1 MTKRQRQKSQSVTGP
16 KDSKKKLKTEDIHT
30 QRNDPDHRGIHE
42 DAIRVGR
49 APTSA
54 STCVACDKRIEKDSP
69 RWGLKYGGNPLTIPV
84 LPLYGSNPMVL
95 WCHPA
100 CGLSYVRYSDLPS
113 EAAAARTCHA
123 CQDSPDHGEDDSKST
138 IRLLCGG
145 PPKQRK
151 IRQHA
156 FHISCWI
163 RAIQISDSSLA
174 EKLMVKPE
182 DIGKVKTKKKNN
194 GLSWDDLSPKEHQQV
209 QEEFD
214 FGK

>member
-123 CQDSPDHGEDDSKST
+123 CQDSPIMVKM
-138 IRLLCGG
+138 I
-145 PPKQRK
+145 QRA
-151 IRQHA
+151 RFA
-156 FHISCWI
+156 SCVVG
-163 RAIQISDSSLA
+163 RPNNEKSDSTPFIFLVGY
-174 EKLMVKPE
+174 EQFKLV
-182 DIGKVKTKKKNN
+182 T
-194 GLSWDDLSPKEHQQV
+194 HR
-209 QEEFD
+209 
-214 FGK
+214 